1 VCGAYEAVAMEKPFV
16 LSDTEALKCYFYQ
29 GGVHVANNGE
39 AIAKGIQQIIS
50 EYESYMEKVAALK
63 AALESSW
70 TIQLKKIEP
79 DLFGR

>member
-1 VCGAYEAVAMEKPFV
+1 
-16 LSDTEALKCYFYQ
+16 
-29 GGVHVANNGE
+29 
-39 AIAKGIQQIIS
+39 
-50 EYESYMEKVAALK
+50 MEKVAALK